1 MLNRKFQQNLS
12 CPVDGLRWY
21 FISVEFAYFTIQ
33 SRTDRSDQGIR
44 TGFVKPIAFFEEISW
59 NNEDL
64 SHQCSIEVI
73 QKQVL
78 ICCFLSVR
86 FFSTGILLVSI
97 QIVVVH
103 NPEVNAYIGFTS
115 LE

>member
-1 MLNRKFQQNLS
+1 MLNRKFQKNLS

-21 FISVEFAYFTIQ
+21 FISVDFAYFTIQ

-44 TGFVKPIAFFEEISW
+44 TGFVKPIAFFEEISG

-64 SHQCSIEVI
+64 SHQSSIEVI

-78 ICCFLSVR
+78 ICW
-86 FFSTGILLVSI
+86 FFSLHVFSTAIASS
-97 QIVVVH
+97 
-103 NPEVNAYIGFTS
+103 E
-115 LE
+115 

>member
-21 FISVEFAYFTIQ
+21 FISVEFAYFAIQ
-33 SRTDRSDQGIR
+33 SRTDRSNQGIK

-73 QKQVL
+73 QKHVL
-78 ICCFLSVR
+78 ICCLFSPC
-86 FFSTGILLVSI
+86 FFSTGIVSI
-97 QIVVVH
+97 QNIVVH
-103 NPEVNAYIGFTS
+103 NPEVHAYVGFIS
-115 LE
+115 LD